1 MKVEFIDLK
10 SRYTIERNEILKSLD
25 KVLKKGHLVLT
36 NELEEFEKKIVN
48 IPKLNI
54 ALV

>member
-10 SRYTIERNEILKSLD
+10 SRYRIERQEILKALD

-36 NELEEFEKKIVN
+36 S
-48 IPKLNI
+48 
-54 ALV
+54 